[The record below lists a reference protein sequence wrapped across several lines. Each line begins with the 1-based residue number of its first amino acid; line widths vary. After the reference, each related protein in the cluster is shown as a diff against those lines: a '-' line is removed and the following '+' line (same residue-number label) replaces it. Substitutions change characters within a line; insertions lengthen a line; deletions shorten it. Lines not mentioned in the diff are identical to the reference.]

1 MNITIA
7 QKIFISIAAI
17 LLFSFIN
24 GVYAVYTVT
33 KSANAADIVATDLA
47 NANTVMSR
55 IIFNN
60 MYIQY
65 TILGYTMTATQDKY
79 DTIFNLIS
87 EFKEDLEIYEKY
99 VKNPRTKNHSQKT
112 VEEFAAYK
120 KEMLEYLSIVE
131 NNANLIKN
139 VKPAEES
146 FNKNMD
152 NIVADVQKALNIVG
166 NNQDYINT
174 INSLNN
180 INSIILSVKSQLTE
194 IILTRNVSLMKN
206 ITLVEV
212 DLGKNLTFLQNVQ
225 SIPALAEEVD
235 KIENSFNQAKK
246 DIASIIE
253 AYTKI
258 VDVEKQRLQYA
269 KIAREDCTKFG
280 GYVTD
285 GVERAATNV
294 SSTLH
299 QANIVM
305 VIFFIIMV
313 AVAVFGIVYLQMS
326 VIRELRKFIK
336 SVGNLTSGEGD
347 LTVRIKAANKDE
359 LHELAE
365 NFNKFIANVQQIV
378 QEVKE
383 AADDVASGNNQ
394 LAATMEELATTFNS
408 QTEQISSIVNDMQ
421 TISQSS
427 QDSSKNLSE
436 VLDIMH
442 ESSEQTNHG
451 QEQLGVVKSSIMEIH
466 EKADNL
472 SKTIDELAESSKQ
485 IGEILVVINDIANQT
500 NLLALNAA
508 IEAARAGEAG
518 RGFAVVADEVRKLA
532 ERTTKATSEIETII
546 TTLQQESEKASK
558 EMRASG
564 EAVVR
569 GVEVIEDTAKSFEH
583 VVNGVDKAV
592 NNTSSAVMGV
602 SEQNCLIQDI
612 DDKTQV
618 VASGVE
624 ESNSAVSEVALTVS
638 HLQERAEQLKNIVK
652 QFKS

>member
-17 LLFSFIN
+17 LLFSLIN

-60 MYIQY
+60 MYLQY
-65 TILGYTMTATQDKY
+65 TILGYTMTATQERA
-79 DTIFNLIS
+79 DTINKLII
-87 EFKEDLEIYEKY
+87 ELKEDLDIYEKY
-99 VKNPRTKNHSQKT
+99 VKKPRTKEHSPKT
-112 VEEFAAYK
+112 VDEFATYK
-120 KEMLEYLSIVE
+120 QEMLEYLSIVE
-131 NNANLIKN
+131 NNAALLKGVKVVEDSFHKN
-139 VKPAEES
+139 TDKMVEE
-146 FNKNMD
+146 
-152 NIVADVQKALNIVG
+152 VQNGLKAV
-166 NNQDYINT
+166 NNNEEYLDAI
-174 INSLNN
+174 SALNN
-180 INSIILSVKSQLTE
+180 INTITLGVKSNITE
-194 IILTRNVSLMKN
+194 IILTRNISLMKN
-206 ITLVEV
+206 ITSVDDDLRRNLAYLQTLESPRALVNAV
-212 DLGKNLTFLQNVQ
+212 DTIEKN
-225 SIPALAEEVD
+225 
-235 KIENSFNQAKK
+235 FNDANKN
-246 DIASIIE
+246 IGEIIKE
-253 AYTKI
+253 YTKI
-258 VDVEKQRLQYA
+258 VEVEKNRLQYA

-280 GYVTD
+280 GYVTN

-313 AVAVFGIVYLQMS
+313 AVAVFGIIYLQMS
-326 VIRELRKFIK
+326 VIRELRKFIQ

-347 LTVRIKAANKDE
+347 LTVRIQAAHKDE

-508 IEAARAGEAG
+508 IEAARAGDAG

-532 ERTTKATSEIETII
+532 ERTQDSLDNINKMAKMIIQSVDETYQ
-546 TTLQQESEKASK
+546 LVEKSSDGIK
-558 EMRASG
+558 EVANSAG
-564 EAVVR
+564 ELINEGNEAVVR
-569 GVEVIEDTAKSFEH
+569 LTKSTEVSSDVVKKTSYIAVKVKDLIEGAHTL
-583 VVNGVDKAV
+583 VNLSS
-592 NNTSSAVMGV
+592 NNKVAGENVSQV
-602 SEQNCLIQDI
+602 SEHLAFKAGELNKVLG
-612 DDKTQV
+612 KFQV
-618 VASGVE
+618 
-624 ESNSAVSEVALTVS
+624 
-638 HLQERAEQLKNIVK
+638 
-652 QFKS
+652 

>member
-17 LLFSFIN
+17 LLFSLIN

-60 MYIQY
+60 MYLQY
-65 TILGYTMTATQDKY
+65 TILGYTMTATQERA
-79 DTIFNLIS
+79 DTINKLII
-87 EFKEDLEIYEKY
+87 ELKEDLDIYEKY
-99 VKNPRTKNHSQKT
+99 VKKPRTKEHSPKT
-112 VEEFAAYK
+112 VDEFATYK
-120 KEMLEYLSIVE
+120 QEMLEYLSIVE
-131 NNANLIKN
+131 NNAALLKGVKVVEDSFHKN
-139 VKPAEES
+139 TDKMVEE
-146 FNKNMD
+146 
-152 NIVADVQKALNIVG
+152 VQNGLKAVNNNEEYLNAI
-166 NNQDYINT
+166 
-174 INSLNN
+174 SALNN
-180 INSIILSVKSQLTE
+180 INTITLGVKSNITE
-194 IILTRNVSLMKN
+194 IILTRNISLMKN
-206 ITLVEV
+206 ITSVDDDLRRNLAYLQTLESPRALVNAV
-212 DLGKNLTFLQNVQ
+212 DTIEKNFHDANKN
-225 SIPALAEEVD
+225 IGE
-235 KIENSFNQAKK
+235 
-246 DIASIIE
+246 IIKE
-253 AYTKI
+253 YTKI
-258 VDVEKQRLQYA
+258 VEVEKNRLQYA

-280 GYVTD
+280 GYVTN

-305 VIFFIIMV
+305 IIFFIIMV
-313 AVAVFGIVYLQMS
+313 AVAVFGIIYLQMS
-326 VIRELRKFIK
+326 VIRELRKFIQ

-347 LTVRIKAANKDE
+347 LTVRIQAAHKDE

-508 IEAARAGEAG
+508 IEAARAGDAG

-583 VVNGVDKAV
+583 VVTGVDKAV